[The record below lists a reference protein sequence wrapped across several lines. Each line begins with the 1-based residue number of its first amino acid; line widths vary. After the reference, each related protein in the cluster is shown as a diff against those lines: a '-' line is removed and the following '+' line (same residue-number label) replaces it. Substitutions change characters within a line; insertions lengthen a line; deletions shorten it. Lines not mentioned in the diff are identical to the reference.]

1 MGTRIDFVE
10 NATTMEAGKYAVKYG
25 WAFARGVCKDINT
38 FAHKLPWVCV
48 GLVAVVVVVISIVC
62 VADARLERDRA
73 NKAML
78 KLQQQ
83 VETLSCMVEA
93 NAEH

>member
-10 NATTMEAGKYAVKYG
+10 NATTKEAGKYAVKYG

-38 FAHKLPWVCV
+38 FAHQLPWVCV
-48 GLVAVVVVVISIVC
+48 GLVAVVAVVISIVC